1 MLKISPTYQQCL
13 STYSIWI
20 ESNIDKDQ
28 NGYYKECT
36 NMVIWYDR
44 HWGDRIQLIFFKV
57 KTDYRFILANKPF
70 AWRVDVHYWNCKLY
84 HYPPNPTREWMID
97 FIIYAIIDIY
107 KNGDIPHPYKK
118 KENKNG
124 ETK

>member
-36 NMVIWYDR
+36 QYGYLV
-44 HWGDRIQLIFFKV
+44 
-57 KTDYRFILANKPF
+57 
-70 AWRVDVHYWNCKLY
+70 
-84 HYPPNPTREWMID
+84 
-97 FIIYAIIDIY
+97 
-107 KNGDIPHPYKK
+107 
-118 KENKNG
+118 
-124 ETK
+124 